1 MTDPGNKKDRIRKMK
16 VMTTFGQGRWDQKF
30 EQTVCFTEGD
40 RENQVVNLYPEITYE
55 TFEGF
60 GGAIT
65 QGAGYVYSQM
75 PESEKKALM
84 EAYSARR
91 GCTTSSSVFPSTA
104 VTFPPVSIRQSPIR
118 RILPLKHLTLKC
130 RSDISCPC

>member
-1 MTDPGNKKDRIRKMK
+1 MTDQGNKKDRIRKMK

-65 QGAGYVYSQM
+65 QGAGYVYSQICLRVR
-75 PESEKKALM
+75 KRL
-84 EAYSARR
+84 
-91 GCTTSSSVFPSTA
+91 
-104 VTFPPVSIRQSPIR
+104 
-118 RILPLKHLTLKC
+118 
-130 RSDISCPC
+130 